1 MNWAALLLGL
11 AQALALVLTW
21 ARERE
26 LMEAGKSE
34 LIAALLREQSDAIRK
49 ANAARAAADTANAD
63 PASLRS
69 DDGHRRPD

>member
-49 ANAARAAADTANAD
+49 ANAARAAADAVNAD
-63 PASLRS
+63 PTRLRE